1 MLGWIIQIVIIS
13 IIFIFLVHHLITF
26 FKTTLTIPK
35 VKDLVNSPNYKY
47 KNIFDTISNN
57 TNNSINSQSYTSIDL
72 LPTGI
77 GINTDKLSM
86 KDELKSFLKNQLNSS
101 NSNSNSNVAFGSTD
115 NIMGINSVSTDNFAS
130 FN

>member
-57 TNNSINSQSYTSIDL
+57 NTNNSINSQSYTSIDL

-77 GINTDKLSM
+77 GIGISTDKPSM
-86 KDELKSFLKNQLNSS
+86 KDELKSFLKNQL

>member
-77 GINTDKLSM
+77 GINTDKPSM